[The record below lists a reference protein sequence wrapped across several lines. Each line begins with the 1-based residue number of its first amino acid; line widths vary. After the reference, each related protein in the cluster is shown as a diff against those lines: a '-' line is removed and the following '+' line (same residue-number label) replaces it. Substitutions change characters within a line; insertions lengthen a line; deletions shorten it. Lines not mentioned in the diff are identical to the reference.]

1 MAAERILAADLGSHQ
16 PGADD
21 QDLHGAKRSYSWTD
35 LDDRAAIVTGAGS
48 GIGAA
53 TARLLGSRGM
63 TVALVGRRRQQL
75 EEVAAEVD
83 AGLGSALV
91 VQEDL
96 ADPDSPHRIVDAVLE
111 RAGRLDVL
119 VNNAAHLRLT
129 PVEDVSLAELD
140 AHLAV
145 NLRAPYLLVQ
155 AALTALKASS
165 AAVVV
170 NVSSAAAAMY
180 RRRQTV
186 YGMTKAGIEHLT
198 KNLAA
203 ELAPHG
209 IRVNCIRP
217 GPVDTPIHRA
227 AVADPEARLRELG
240 QLVPLG
246 RVGQPEEI
254 ALWIGHLVEPESR
267 WVTGAVFVIDGGRV
281 LGPREV

>member
-1 MAAERILAADLGSHQ
+1 
-16 PGADD
+16 
-21 QDLHGAKRSYSWTD
+21 

-63 TVALVGRRRQQL
+63 TVALVGRRREQL

-83 AGLGSALV
+83 AGSGSALV
-91 VQEDL
+91 LQEDL
-96 ADPDSPHRIVDAVLE
+96 TDPNAPQRVVDAVLE
-111 RAGRLDVL
+111 QAGRLDVV
-119 VNNAAHLRLT
+119 VNNAAQFRLT
-129 PVEDVSLAELD
+129 LVEDVGLEELD

-145 NLRAPYLLVQ
+145 NMRAPYLLVQ
-155 AALTALKASS
+155 AALPALKASS

-217 GPVDTPIHRA
+217 GPIDTPIHRA

-254 ALWIGHLVEPESR
+254 ALWIGHIVDVDGR

-281 LGPREV
+281 LGPPEV

>member
-1 MAAERILAADLGSHQ
+1 M
-16 PGADD
+16 
-21 QDLHGAKRSYSWTD
+21 
-35 LDDRAAIVTGAGS
+35 DDRAAIVTGAGS

-53 TARLLGSRGM
+53 TARLLGDRGM
-63 TVALVGRRRQQL
+63 TVALVGRRLEQL
-75 EEVAAEVD
+75 EEVAGEID
-83 AGLGSALV
+83 AGAGSALV
-91 VQEDL
+91 VQDDL
-96 ADPDSPHRIVDAVLE
+96 ADPDSPRRIVDAVLE
-111 RAGRLDVL
+111 RAGRLDVI
-119 VNNAAHLRLT
+119 VNNAAQFRLT

-155 AALTALKASS
+155 AAMAAFKASP

-170 NVSSAAAAMY
+170 NVSSAAAVMY

-246 RVGQPEEI
+246 RIGRPEEI
-254 ALWIGHLVEPESR
+254 AVWIGHIVDLESR

-281 LGPREV
+281 LGPREG

>member
-1 MAAERILAADLGSHQ
+1 M
-16 PGADD
+16 
-21 QDLHGAKRSYSWTD
+21 
-35 LDDRAAIVTGAGS
+35 DDRAAIVTGAGS

-63 TVALVGRRRQQL
+63 TVALVGRRRDQL
-75 EEVAAEVD
+75 AEVAAEVD
-83 AGLGSALV
+83 AGMGSALV

-96 ADPDSPHRIVDAVLE
+96 ADPTAPRRVVDTVLE
-111 RAGRLDVL
+111 RAGRLDVI
-119 VNNAAHLRLT
+119 VNNAAQYRLT
-129 PVEDVSLAELD
+129 LVEDVSLEELD

-145 NLRAPYLLVQ
+145 NMRAPFLLVQ
-155 AALTALKASS
+155 AALPALKASS

-227 AVADPEARLRELG
+227 AVADPDARLRELG

-246 RVGQPEEI
+246 RVGQPDEI
-254 ALWIGHLVEPESR
+254 ALWIGHMVDTEAR

>member
-1 MAAERILAADLGSHQ
+1 LA
-16 PGADD
+16 
-21 QDLHGAKRSYSWTD
+21 
-35 LDDRAAIVTGAGS
+35 DRAAIVTGAGS

-53 TARLLGSRGM
+53 TARLLGSRGL
-63 TVALVGRRRQQL
+63 TLALVGRRREPL
-75 EEVAAEVD
+75 EEVVAEID
-83 AGLGSALV
+83 AGPGSAFV

-96 ADPDSPHRIVDAVLE
+96 ADATAPRRVVDAVLE
-111 RAGRLDVL
+111 RAGRLDVI
-119 VNNAAHLRLT
+119 VNNAAHYRLT
-129 PVEDVSLAELD
+129 PVEDVTVEELD

-155 AALTALKASS
+155 AALPALKASPS
-165 AAVVV
+165 AVVV
-170 NVSSAAAAMY
+170 NVSSAAAAMF

-198 KNLAA
+198 KNLAV

-240 QLVPLG
+240 ALVPLG

-254 ALWIGHLVEPESR
+254 ALWVGHLVDTDAR
-267 WVTGAVFVIDGGRV
+267 WVTGAVLVIDGGRV
-281 LGPREV
+281 LGPPEG

>member
-1 MAAERILAADLGSHQ
+1 M
-16 PGADD
+16 
-21 QDLHGAKRSYSWTD
+21 
-35 LDDRAAIVTGAGS
+35 DDRAAIVTGAGS

-63 TVALVGRRRQQL
+63 TVALV
-75 EEVAAEVD
+75 
-83 AGLGSALV
+83 

-96 ADPDSPHRIVDAVLE
+96 ADPTAPQRVVDTVLE
-111 RAGRLDVL
+111 RAGRLDVI
-119 VNNAAHLRLT
+119 VNNAAQYRLT
-129 PVEDVSLAELD
+129 LVEDVSLEELD

-145 NLRAPYLLVQ
+145 NMRAPYLLVQ
-155 AALTALKASS
+155 AALPALKASS

-246 RVGQPEEI
+246 RVGQPDEI
-254 ALWIGHLVEPESR
+254 ALWIGHMVDTEAR

>member
-1 MAAERILAADLGSHQ
+1 M
-16 PGADD
+16 
-21 QDLHGAKRSYSWTD
+21 
-35 LDDRAAIVTGAGS
+35 DDRAAIVTGAGS

-53 TARLLGSRGM
+53 TALLLGSSGM
-63 TVALVGRRRQQL
+63 TVALVGRRREQL
-75 EEVAAEVD
+75 EEVAAKVD

-96 ADPDSPHRIVDAVLE
+96 ADPDSPRRVVDAVLE
-111 RAGRLDVL
+111 RAGRLDVI
-119 VNNAAHLRLT
+119 VNNAAHYRLT
-129 PVEDVSLAELD
+129 LVEDVSLAELD

-155 AALTALKASS
+155 AALAPLKASS

-217 GPVDTPIHRA
+217 GPVDTLIHRA
-227 AVADPEARLRELG
+227 AVTDPEARLRELG

-246 RVGQPEEI
+246 RVGEPNEI
-254 ALWIGHLVEPESR
+254 ALWIGHLVDTDAR
-267 WVTGAVFVIDGGRV
+267 WVTGAVLVIDGGRV
-281 LGPREV
+281 LGPPEV

>member
-1 MAAERILAADLGSHQ
+1 
-16 PGADD
+16 
-21 QDLHGAKRSYSWTD
+21 

-53 TARLLGSRGM
+53 TARLLGGRGM
-63 TVALVGRRRQQL
+63 TVALVGRRRELL

-83 AGLGSALV
+83 AGPGSALV
-91 VQEDL
+91 VQDDL
-96 ADPDSPHRIVDAVLE
+96 ADPDSPRRIVETVLE
-111 RAGRLDVL
+111 RAGRLDVI
-119 VNNAAHLRLT
+119 VNNAAHYRLT
-129 PVEDVSLAELD
+129 PVEDVTLAELD

-155 AALTALKASS
+155 AGLAALKASP

-186 YGMTKAGIEHLT
+186 YGMTKAGIEHMT

-203 ELAPHG
+203 ELAPHE
-209 IRVNCIRP
+209 IRVNCVRP

-246 RVGQPEEI
+246 RIGQPGEI
-254 ALWIGHLVEPESR
+254 AVWIGHLVEPESR

-281 LGPREV
+281 LGPREG